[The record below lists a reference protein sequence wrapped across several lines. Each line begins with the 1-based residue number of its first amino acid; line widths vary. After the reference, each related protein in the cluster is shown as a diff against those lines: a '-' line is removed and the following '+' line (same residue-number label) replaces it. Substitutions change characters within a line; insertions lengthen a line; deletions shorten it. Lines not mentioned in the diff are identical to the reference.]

1 MAIPTELSKNPYDIL
16 NPDHRWHPG
25 PEQLQNMPIGHLLPP
40 LVDKVRRAV
49 QKWRNDDYSGVSDT
63 SRALLHWWFCRD
75 KEELGQNDIRYYFAQ
90 RETVESVIYLC
101 EHETGKILDKYEL
114 LRYSSGG
121 VTPEMM
127 AETWRRF
134 VIKMATGSGKTKVM
148 SLLILWSYFH
158 KTYEPDS
165 PMSRNILLIAP
176 NIIVL
181 DRLYRDFTGMRIFTE
196 DGALPENGYKG
207 HNWQN
212 DFQLR
217 LHVQDDVRGAQTVGN
232 LYLTNIHRVYNDD
245 VTIPT
250 PDDEDASDYFIGERA
265 ADIRTSGIDLGQIV
279 RDTRE
284 LLIIN
289 DEAHHI
295 HDSRGAWFGA
305 IENIRNLMVHNG
317 SELSLQLDL
326 TATPKHNNGAI
337 FPQTISDYPLVEA
350 IHQNIVKRPVVPDEQ
365 SEQKMKKRTHTNYGE
380 QHADYIELGVK
391 EWRKARDEH
400 KKAGKNAILFVMT
413 NDTKNCDELA
423 EYLQN
428 RYNDLE
434 GKVLVIH
441 TKQNGEISE
450 APSGKK
456 EKELIKL
463 RKAAS
468 DIDETGR
475 YSAVVSVLVLREGWD
490 VRNVTTIVGLRAYTA
505 KSQILPEQTLGRGLR
520 LMYDG
525 AGEKLSVIGTP
536 AFHEFVKEIERE
548 GVKIERVAMNDTTP
562 AQAPR
567 IITIDRE
574 NPQKDIGALD
584 IEVPI
589 LSRRYVNDFSQIMN
603 LKAADIEI
611 EPAQYNH
618 YNKPDEREIVF
629 RDVLTN
635 EISHKTSLGDGL
647 PLDYSNVI
655 AYFVRC
661 LQKQFNLFSGYDF
674 LYSLT
679 EEFVR
684 DYLFGETVPLDSKDT
699 LRNLAEIST
708 TKKLLDA
715 MGTAIGKAIR
725 KETDETKITGAIKI
739 SDMRTFIVD
748 SKREYYPPIRNAQ
761 NYIVGDSGLEI
772 DFAKFLDSCGD
783 VVTHAM
789 NYLAVGFYVD
799 YVREDGVISRYF
811 PDFFVRDD
819 NGKLWVVETKGRMDE
834 NDRRKLK
841 RLAKWRDDVSR
852 LMPEAAPGCLLVKDA
867 EFKQYRPQNFAQL
880 AEMFLLREDEL

>member
-1 MAIPTELSKNPYDIL
+1 MAIPTELSENPYDIL
-16 NPDHRWHPG
+16 NPEHRWHPG
-25 PEQLQNMPIGHLLPP
+25 PEQRIGHLLPP
-40 LVDKVRRAV
+40 LVDKVRRSV
-49 QKWRNDDYSGVSDT
+49 QEWRNNDYSGVSDT
-63 SRALLHWWFCRD
+63 SRALLRWWFCRD
-75 KEELGQNDIRYYFAQ
+75 KEELRQSDIRYYFAQ
-90 RETVESVIYLC
+90 REAVESVIYLC
-101 EHETGKILDKYEL
+101 EHETGKIRDKYDL
-114 LRYSSGG
+114 LRYSAGG
-121 VTPEMM
+121 VAPEMM
-127 AETWRRF
+127 DETWRRF

-181 DRLYRDFTGMRIFTE
+181 DRLCRDFTGMRIFTE
-196 DGALPENGYKG
+196 DGALPENGYEG
-207 HNWQN
+207 HDWQY

-217 LHVQDDVRGAQTVGN
+217 LHIQDNVRGAQTVGN
-232 LYLTNIHRVYNDD
+232 LYLTNIHRVYNND
-245 VTIPT
+245 VTAPT
-250 PDDEDASDYFIGERA
+250 PDDEDARDYFIGERA
-265 ADIRTSGIDLGQIV
+265 ADIRASGTDLGQIV

-295 HDSRGAWFGA
+295 HDSRMAWFSA
-305 IENIRNLMVHNG
+305 IENIRNLMVQNG

-350 IHQNIVKRPVVPDEQ
+350 IHQNIVKRPVVPDDE
-365 SEQKMKKRTHTNYGE
+365 SEQKMKPRLHANYGE
-380 QHADYIELGVK
+380 QYADYIELGVK

-400 KKAGKNAILFVMT
+400 KKANKNAILFVMT
-413 NDTKNCDELA
+413 DNTRNCDELA
-423 EYLQN
+423 EYMENL
-428 RYNDLE
+428 YSDLE

-450 APSGKK
+450 ASSGKNEEELK
-456 EKELIKL
+456 EL

-468 DIDETGR
+468 DIDKTGR
-475 YSAVVSVLVLREGWD
+475 YSAVVSVLMLREGWD
-490 VRNVTTIVGLRAYTA
+490 VRNVTTIVGLRAYNA
-505 KSQILPEQTLGRGLR
+505 KSKILPEQTLGRGLR
-520 LMYDG
+520 LMYNDT
-525 AGEKLSVIGTP
+525 GEKLSVIGTP
-536 AFHEFVKEIERE
+536 PFHEFVKEIEKE
-548 GVKIERVAMNDTTP
+548 GVKIERVAMNDATP

-574 NPQKDIGALD
+574 NPQKDISALD

-589 LSRRYVNDFSQIMN
+589 VSRRYANDFDQIIK
-603 LKAADIEI
+603 LKAADIEV
-611 EPAQYNH
+611 EPAQYNR
-618 YNKPDEREIVF
+618 YDKSDEREIVF

-661 LQKQFNLFSGYDF
+661 LQKQFNLFSGYSF
-674 LYSLT
+674 LYTLT

-699 LRNLAEIST
+699 LRNLAETST

-725 KETDETKITGAIKI
+725 KETDEVRIAGAIKI
-739 SDMRTFIVD
+739 SDMRTFTVD
-748 SKREYYPPIRNAQ
+748 SRRDYYIPIRNAQ
-761 NYIVGDSGLEI
+761 NYIVGDSGLEN

-783 VVTHAM
+783 VATHAM
-789 NYLAVGFYVD
+789 NYLAVKFNLD
-799 YVREDGVISRYF
+799 YVREDGVISPYF
-811 PDFFVRDD
+811 PDFFVRDN

-852 LMPEAAPGCLLVKDA
+852 LIPEAPGCLLVTYA
-867 EFKQYRPQNFAQL
+867 EFQQYRPQNFAQL